1 MLDIAGTASIERFV
15 ERGKVA
21 PITLDIE
28 DAELSRRL
36 EGAVDERPDL
46 RLSDLAEALVLVT
59 DRATSTER
67 GIPVVL
73 LGRATRPPAFA
84 ASLDPDLDPHLL
96 LSAIRVVAGGFSIGA
111 GPVRASRGF
120 DADPHMQRDHGHA
133 ALSPRET
140 QVLDL
145 LVDGMSNKLVAR
157 RLGISV
163 HTAKFHVAAV
173 IDKLG
178 ASNRADAVAIAFR
191 DGYLTL

>member
-1 MLDIAGTASIERFV
+1 MLDIAGTASMERFLG
-15 ERGKVA
+15 RGGIA
-21 PITLDIE
+21 PITLDIDDE
-28 DAELSRRL
+28 SLSRRIETAL
-36 EGAVDERPDL
+36 EERPDL
-46 RLSDLAEALVLVT
+46 RASDLAEALVLVT
-59 DRATSTER
+59 DRATSSER
-67 GIPVVL
+67 GVPVVL
-73 LGRATRPPAFA
+73 LGRPARPGIFA
-84 ASLDPDLDPHLL
+84 ASLDPELDPHLL
-96 LSAIRVVAGGFSIGA
+96 LSAIRVVAGGFSIGTA
-111 GPVRASRGF
+111 PARVSRGF
-120 DADPHMQRDHGHA
+120 DADELHSHGA
-133 ALSPRET
+133 RAPLSPREI

>member
-1 MLDIAGTASIERFV
+1 
-15 ERGKVA
+15 
-21 PITLDIE
+21 
-28 DAELSRRL
+28 
-36 EGAVDERPDL
+36 
-46 RLSDLAEALVLVT
+46 VLVT
-59 DRATSTER
+59 DRPTPAEH
-67 GIPVVL
+67 GVPVVL
-73 LGRATRPPAFA
+73 LGRAARPAAFA

-96 LSAIRVVAGGFSIGA
+96 LSAIRVVAGGFSIGPA
-111 GPVRASRGF
+111 PMRASRGF
-120 DADPHMQRDHGHA
+120 DADPEVRHHSHA